1 MGAIDNRS
9 VMPVPVLP
17 TLRVLTSP
25 EVVRVLDR
33 IRFRLDDIDTQ
44 NSSDEHSEFTW
55 FAREYPR
62 CYRHHLNCADHRL
75 RAISDHY
82 HQVHAD
88 LTPRVIENNATVS
101 VSISDARVQRI
112 YWDFE
117 SYMSEINIAL
127 DILARIA
134 GTAYKEDM
142 PPNFNRFCK
151 KEGDAGILGIMKRA
165 RRRWVKVLK
174 DYRDCF
180 QHYTPVDTLLSLSLS
195 QCRDGFEIR
204 GKLPVNPNVRDILGF
219 RFSRRVELF
228 RYARAVHRN
237 MSALD
242 KAVAREI
249 VRAFAQ
255 GEYPK
260 RISNLFFVGQREQK
274 LERPPTTYGGLK
286 TLKVLSSP
294 K

>member
-1 MGAIDNRS
+1 MGAIGNRS
-9 VMPVPVLP
+9 VMPVPRLP
-17 TLRVLTSP
+17 ALRVLTSP

-62 CYRHHLNCADHRL
+62 CYRHHLNCADYRL
-75 RAISDHY
+75 RAISDRY
-82 HQVHAD
+82 HQILAD
-88 LTPRVIENNATVS
+88 LTPMVIENNATVQ
-101 VSISDARVQRI
+101 VSISDERVQKI

-117 SYMSEINIAL
+117 SYLSEINIAL

-134 GTAYKEDM
+134 GTAYEEEM

-151 KEGDAGILGIMKRA
+151 KDGDAGILGVMKRA
-165 RRRWVKVLK
+165 RRQWVKGLK

-195 QCRDGFEIR
+195 QRRDGFEIR
-204 GKLPVNPNVRDILGF
+204 GKLPVNPNVREIIGF

-228 RYARAVHRN
+228 RYARKVHRN

-242 KAVAREI
+242 KAVAREFC
-249 VRAFAQ
+249 RAFAQ
-255 GEYPK
+255 GDYPK
-260 RISNLFFVGQREQK
+260 RISNLFFVGRREQK
-274 LERPPTTYGGLK
+274 TEQPQGQT
-286 TLKVLSSP
+286 V
-294 K
+294 